1 MSRLEIA
8 NPLVWYASEA
18 RYMRELS
25 TVVEHLS
32 KSTLDSQPE
41 EGGWTCARLKVADL
55 ALKRA
60 P

>member
-41 EGGWTCARLKVADL
+41 DGGWACARLKVADL
-55 ALKRA
+55 AL
-60 P
+60 